1 MLFIHQHC
9 YYGGKI
15 TKYFSIQNAKE
26 YMQEIIYFK
35 LYLLLKLITSKIYRS
50 NPEFKLSFKKI
61 TPALEPF

>member
-1 MLFIHQHC
+1 
-9 YYGGKI
+9 
-15 TKYFSIQNAKE
+15 
-26 YMQEIIYFK
+26 MQEFIYFK